1 VGSRTFRESLTPGYQ
16 RVLSSESIKAANI
29 REAYFMC
36 LGIPG
41 KIVELHEQNDLPMGK
56 VEFGGILKEVCL
68 AYTPEAQVGDY
79 VLVHVGFA
87 ISRIDETEA
96 QETLDLLN
104 QLAECVPDQ

>member
-1 VGSRTFRESLTPGYQ
+1 
-16 RVLSSESIKAANI
+16 
-29 REAYFMC
+29 MC

-41 KIVELHEQNDLPMGK
+41 KLVEVHRQDDLPMGR

-87 ISRIDETEA
+87 ISRIDEAEA
-96 QETLDLLN
+96 QETLKYLREIEGLGEN
-104 QLAECVPDQ
+104 AEARMTNDEAVTKPEIRSPNPQSRIPSPESP